1 MMKMKIQITGSA
13 PAGWR
18 GALQELQQEL
28 GMEVCDDGVQIRCHR
43 GEDLCVVSDG
53 ASVDLTWS
61 AEVEFFRALSL
72 IPVPLTACDIHEKAN
87 FRSAGPMFDCSRN
100 GVVNPDAMRF
110 FIRKM
115 ALMGLNLGMLYTE
128 DTYEVPGRP
137 FFGYKRGRYTYEELK
152 ALDDYA
158 ALFGIELCPCIQT
171 LGHLKMI
178 LHWPAFTHLRDQD
191 DVILADLPETYQLLE
206 EMIRAATAP
215 YRSKKIHLGM
225 DEAFGVGLG
234 GHFNR
239 FGYEDPKAVMGRH
252 LKTVLDICEKYEL
265 EPMIWSDMYF
275 HLDGHDYHSEGL
287 PSEKAKAAV
296 DPRVT
301 LVYWDY
307 YQNDEGKY
315 ADALY
320 KHAQFPAPT
329 VFAGGL
335 WTWTGPA
342 PSYPT
347 AIGNTVAG
355 LTACRKADVP
365 LVLATAWGDN
375 GQECSM
381 YAALLGLQL
390 YGELTYRDSYDEQQL
405 YDRFRRCCHADP
417 QAFLDLSLFNYLPGM
432 DVGTAGNPANV
443 GKVLLYQ
450 DPLIQLFENDLAGYP
465 VSAHYESLVG
475 RFARHAAE
483 NPEYPELF
491 NFYTALAHTLALKS
505 RWHETAGPIVR
516 RGDREQAAALCE
528 DVSAIVDAIHA
539 LRSSWR
545 TLWEKTNKP
554 HGFEV
559 IEVRLGGVA
568 ARFATAGEKMRAFA
582 NGEAETIP
590 ELLEECLPL
599 SRYDG
604 NRFSCTNVMG
614 MISTASKID
623 W

>member
-1 MMKMKIQITGSA
+1 MMKIRITGQT
-13 PAGWR
+13 PPC
-18 GALQELQQEL
+18 ALEALKELEQDL
-28 GMEVCDDGVQIRCHR
+28 GMRCCDAGVEVRCVRSDELRVSSDGV
-43 GEDLCVVSDG
+43 
-53 ASVDLTWS
+53 SVDLTW
-61 AEVEFFRALSL
+61 ANDVEFFRAMSL
-72 IPVPLTACDIHEKAN
+72 IPVPLQSCDIREKAN
-87 FRSAGPMFDCSRN
+87 FRSTGVMFDCSRN
-100 GVVNPDAMRF
+100 GVIHPDAMRF

-158 ALFGIELCPCIQT
+158 AMFGVELCPCIQT
-171 LGHLKMI
+171 LGHLKRI
-178 LHWPAFTHLRDQD
+178 LHWPAFSHLRDND
-191 DVILADLPETYQLLE
+191 DVLLADLPEVYVLLD

-234 GHFNR
+234 AHYYR
-239 FGYEDPKAVMGRH
+239 FGHEDPRGVMGRH
-252 LKTVLDICEKYEL
+252 LTKVLDITEKYGL

-287 PSEKAKAAV
+287 PSEAAKAAV
-296 DPRVT
+296 DKRVT

-307 YQNDEGKY
+307 YQDDEVKY

-320 KHAQFPAPT
+320 KHAQFPVPT

-347 AIGNTVAG
+347 AIANTIAG
-355 LTACRKADVP
+355 LNACRKAKVP

-375 GQECSM
+375 GQETNLRAC
-381 YAALLGLQL
+381 LLGMQL
-390 YGELTYRDSYDEQQL
+390 YGEMSYNEGYDEQKL
-405 YDRFRRCCHADP
+405 HDRFRRCCHADAR
-417 QAFLDLSLFNYLPGM
+417 AFLDMSLFNYLPGM
-432 DVGTAGNPANV
+432 AVGTHGNPANA

-450 DPLIQLFENDLAGYP
+450 DPLVQLFEDDLAGYP
-465 VSAHYESLVG
+465 AADHFESLVG
-475 RFARHAAE
+475 RFARYAAE
-483 NPEYPELF
+483 NPEHALLLD
-491 NFYTALAHTLALKS
+491 FYTALAHVLALKC

-516 RGDREQAAALCE
+516 SGDRERAAALADE
-528 DVSAIVDAIHA
+528 VPATIEAIHS
-539 LRSSWR
+539 LRIIWR
-545 TLWEKTNKP
+545 ELWELTCKP
-554 HGFEV
+554 QGFEV

-568 ARFATAGEKMRAFA
+568 ARMATAGEKMRAFA
-582 NGEAETIP
+582 EGRVDTIP
-590 ELLEECLPL
+590 ELEEACLPL

-604 NRFSCTNVMG
+604 NHFSCTNVME
-614 MISTASKID
+614 MIATASRID

>member
-1 MMKMKIQITGSA
+1 MKLNVSITGQM
-13 PAGWR
+13 PRLWR
-18 GALQELQQEL
+18 EALTELRDDL
-28 GMEVCDDGVQIRCHR
+28 GFVLSENGVSVRCRKGDGITVRC
-43 GEDLCVVSDG
+43 DG
-53 ASVDLTWS
+53 ASVELTWG
-61 AEVEFFRALSL
+61 ADVEFYRALSL
-72 IPVPLTACDIHEKAN
+72 IPVPLCACDIHEKAN
-87 FRSAGPMFDCSRN
+87 FKSAGPMFDCSRN

-137 FFGYKRGRYTYEELK
+137 FFGYKRGRYTYDELK

-158 ALFGIELCPCIQT
+158 ALFGVELCPCIQT

-178 LHWPAFTHLRDQD
+178 LHWPAFTHLRDHD
-191 DVILADLPETYQLLE
+191 DVLLADLPETYVLLE

-234 GHFNR
+234 AHYYR
-239 FGYEDPKAVMGRH
+239 FGHEDPKAVMGRH
-252 LKTVLDICEKYEL
+252 LKTVLDICGKYEL

-275 HLDGHDYHSEGL
+275 HLDGRDYHSEGL
-287 PSEKAKAAV
+287 PSVTAKAAV
-296 DPRVT
+296 DRRVT

-307 YQNDEGKY
+307 YQDEEAKY

-347 AIGNTVAG
+347 AFANTIAG
-355 LTACRKADVP
+355 LTACRKANVP

-390 YGELTYRDSYDEQQL
+390 YGELTYRDSYDEAEL
-405 YDRFRRCCHADP
+405 FARFRRCCHADP
-417 QAFLDLSLFNYLPGM
+417 KAFLDLSLFNYLPGM
-432 DVGTAGNPANV
+432 AVGKSGNPANV

-450 DPLIQLFENDLAGYP
+450 DPLIQLFEDDLAGYP
-465 VSAHYESLVG
+465 ISAHYESLVG
-475 RFARHAAE
+475 KFARHAAE

-491 NFYTALAHTLALKS
+491 NFYTAMAHMLALKS
-505 RWHETAGPIVR
+505 RWHEQAGPIVR
-516 RGDREQAAALCE
+516 TGDRERAAALCE
-528 DVSAIVDAIHA
+528 DVSAIIDAIHA
-539 LRSSWR
+539 LRTAWR

-582 NGEAETIP
+582 AGEADTIP

-599 SRYDG
+599 SRYED
-604 NRFSCTNVMG
+604 NHFSCTNVMG